1 MKTPG
6 QKLYEWEA
14 SHIHSRGGNL
24 PRLVSWDFLNDATRE
39 VWHKKAVGHYIF
51 CEKSPNRLKNGVNTR
66 STGYP
71 EVWVNR

>member
-6 QKLYEWEA
+6 QKLYEW
-14 SHIHSRGGNL
+14 RVGKV
-24 PRLVSWDFLNDATRE
+24 RLMSWDFLSDATQKHWE
-39 VWHKKAVGHYIF
+39 KQAIGHPIF
-51 CEKSPNRLKNGVNTR
+51 CENNHNRLKNGVNTR